1 MNSKIAELFEIAGGR
16 IETENGNTW
25 TYTDE
30 GFDPDLF
37 AQLIAQDCAL
47 TAGLMEQEGRKM
59 IGAQILSN
67 YDVNLNY
74 TGYHLELAESL
85 HSDKGYSLGTQEAQE
100 AFDSK
105 RGYKL

>member
-1 MNSKIAELFEIAGGR
+1 MNKRTAELFHIAGGR
-16 IETENGNTW
+16 IEAENGNFW
-25 TYTDE
+25 TFTDE

-59 IGAQILSN
+59 IGAQILDNFNVKLDALEVAGSI
-67 YDVNLNY
+67 
-74 TGYHLELAESL
+74 HL
-85 HSDKGYSLGTQEAQE
+85 DKKYSIGTPEAQE

>member
-1 MNSKIAELFEIAGGR
+1 MNKRTAELFRIAGGR
-16 IETENGNTW
+16 IEAENGNFW

-37 AQLIAQDCAL
+37 AQLIAQECAL
-47 TAGLMEQEGRKM
+47 IAGLMEQSGRKM
-59 IGAQILSN
+59 IGAQILDN
-67 YDVNLNY
+67 FNVKLDAFEV
-74 TGYHLELAESL
+74 AESY
-85 HSDKGYSLGTQEAQE
+85 HSDKGYSIGTPEAQE